1 MKNQSMISYY
11 LWHEKFYNI
20 FLLILITIKS
30 LVKTFTAITLSFS
43 LNAVVAYQ
51 MQDFLFWT
59 LLNIILWILWIS
71 AMYAVNILQ
80 EKVIQRMIRA
90 IRLDIVSRLSHVTY
104 QTYYEQTDSTYAS
117 WLTTDMKT
125 IEDTAF
131 LPFYQIVDASTLA
144 LFSSIGLLSFHY
156 SVLGLTLLCAI
167 LIAVVPN
174 SKNLRNFIQ
183 KASLRQSKENE
194 LFLSRIYDTL
204 KGFNE
209 FFTFNRQ
216 DEMVESVNKSS
227 YILMNERIVFSK
239 KYALMTVL
247 ITILNISSQLIVNSL
262 TGLLIIKK
270 YIPVG
275 ALLSVGQ
282 LSGNVFNA
290 LGNISNYLMSI
301 SSSKLLFDKFTC
313 VQVYEEKQK
322 KTISQIDTIC
332 FHNVNYDYGAGN
344 VFGNPV
350 SMIFQKGGK
359 YAIIGNSGAGKS
371 TLMNILTKK
380 IDSYSG
386 SLMVNDYE
394 LKDISGY
401 AIREQIASVNQSTY
415 IFEATI
421 KENIEMGKVVS
432 PCKLEDALL
441 KCGMK
446 QVLEKL
452 PEGINSIVGV
462 GNDGINLSGGQ
473 RQRIALARAITF
485 NRNII
490 ILDEGTSA
498 LDPESAM
505 KIEDILMDNP
515 EITVIIITHHLNAN
529 TQKKLTA
536 IYEI

>member
-11 LWHEKFYNI
+11 LWQEKFYNI

-227 YILMNERIVFSK
+227 YILMNERIVF
-239 KYALMTVL
+239 
-247 ITILNISSQLIVNSL
+247 
-262 TGLLIIKK
+262 
-270 YIPVG
+270 P
-275 ALLSVGQ
+275 
-282 LSGNVFNA
+282 
-290 LGNISNYLMSI
+290 
-301 SSSKLLFDKFTC
+301 
-313 VQVYEEKQK
+313 
-322 KTISQIDTIC
+322 
-332 FHNVNYDYGAGN
+332 
-344 VFGNPV
+344 
-350 SMIFQKGGK
+350 
-359 YAIIGNSGAGKS
+359 KS
-371 TLMNILTKK
+371 TH
-380 IDSYSG
+380 S
-386 SLMVNDYE
+386 
-394 LKDISGY
+394 
-401 AIREQIASVNQSTY
+401 
-415 IFEATI
+415 
-421 KENIEMGKVVS
+421 
-432 PCKLEDALL
+432 
-441 KCGMK
+441 
-446 QVLEKL
+446 
-452 PEGINSIVGV
+452 
-462 GNDGINLSGGQ
+462 
-473 RQRIALARAITF
+473 
-485 NRNII
+485 
-490 ILDEGTSA
+490 
-498 LDPESAM
+498 
-505 KIEDILMDNP
+505 
-515 EITVIIITHHLNAN
+515 
-529 TQKKLTA
+529 
-536 IYEI
+536 